1 MGLLPANTWRKE
13 LLRVSQ
19 SVKTAN
25 GFWTN
30 GLLYIIYTA
39 FKLAVLIPA
48 HSTLESLNY
57 IVYILGNSRWMF
69 TRPSTGQ
76 SKMGGMNTGF
86 GLEGDG
92 KGPPLWMPDYSTR
105 GVSTTADIA
114 RGARSPVW
122 DLMAGPW
129 CIPHFTTHPAGMHL
143 PTFAGHIIWF
153 TYMTKWFFQVSV
165 MLYIILRIYNDDH
178 DNDNH
183 INNNNNNNKD
193 NNDNDNNDNKTQ

>member
-1 MGLLPANTWRKE
+1 MAQRTVESVPVGQNCEWLLNKWA
-13 LLRVSQ
+13 VI
-19 SVKTAN
+19 
-25 GFWTN
+25 
-30 GLLYIIYTA
+30 YIIYTA

-57 IVYILGNSRWMF
+57 IVYIMGNSRWMF

-122 DLMAGPW
+122 DLMAGP
-129 CIPHFTTHPAGMHL
+129 
-143 PTFAGHIIWF
+143 
-153 TYMTKWFFQVSV
+153 
-165 MLYIILRIYNDDH
+165 
-178 DNDNH
+178 
-183 INNNNNNNKD
+183 
-193 NNDNDNNDNKTQ
+193 